1 MRSKHIVA
9 NAEASGPGFV
19 NLVVRDD
26 ALWENLRLR
35 LQSPRLGIPNREN
48 GRRTVIDY
56 SSPNIAKEMHV
67 GHLRTT
73 VLGDCLVPVLQFLA
87 ADVVRQN
94 HLGDWGSQFGM
105 LIQYLDENPDRPWRA
120 ADLSSADSPISALDN
135 IYQDARA
142 NFGRDAGFAAR
153 ARSRVVEL
161 QRGDPQT
168 LAQWR
173 EIVDESEQQFRKVYE
188 RLDVLLTPQDSFGE
202 SEYNTQL
209 ADVVAELTAAGVA
222 EESEGAVVVL
232 SERFTAPDGRPVPL
246 ILQKSDGGYGYDATD
261 LAAIRYRTKVL
272 HAQHLIYVTDSR
284 QSTHFQMIFDAARRV
299 GWLDDT
305 VSAEHVGYGAVLSR
319 DGRPFKTREGGTV
332 RLADLID
339 DAVRHSKSL
348 IENRGIAAEGT
359 DLDQLAWQIGIGAI
373 KYADLSTSRE
383 KDYVFDLDRMVSL
396 DGNTGMYLQY
406 AHARICSI
414 LRRAGNSP
422 DDLTFPLPFDPEER
436 ALALTVDA
444 YPDVVLEVGRT
455 LEPHRLC
462 AYLYRLARDFTNFY
476 DKCNVLNSPFDIRM
490 NRLALCRLV
499 AHTLSEGLRLLG
511 VPAPERV

>member
-1 MRSKHIVA
+1 
-9 NAEASGPGFV
+9 
-19 NLVVRDD
+19 
-26 ALWENLRLR
+26 
-35 LQSPRLGIPNREN
+35 
-48 GRRTVIDY
+48 
-56 SSPNIAKEMHV
+56 
-67 GHLRTT
+67 
-73 VLGDCLVPVLQFLA
+73 
-87 ADVVRQN
+87 
-94 HLGDWGSQFGM
+94 
-105 LIQYLDENPDRPWRA
+105 
-120 ADLSSADSPISALDN
+120 
-135 IYQDARA
+135 
-142 NFGRDAGFAAR
+142 
-153 ARSRVVEL
+153 
-161 QRGDPQT
+161 
-168 LAQWR
+168 
-173 EIVDESEQQFRKVYE
+173 
-188 RLDVLLTPQDSFGE
+188 
-202 SEYNTQL
+202 
-209 ADVVAELTAAGVA
+209 
-222 EESEGAVVVL
+222 
-232 SERFTAPDGRPVPL
+232 
-246 ILQKSDGGYGYDATD
+246 
-261 LAAIRYRTKVL
+261 
-272 HAQHLIYVTDSR
+272 
-284 QSTHFQMIFDAARRV
+284 MIFDAARRV
-299 GWLDDT
+299 GWLDDA

-319 DGRPFKTREGGTV
+319 DGRPFKTREGGAV

-348 IENRGIAAEGT
+348 IENRGIAAEGI

-476 DKCNVLNSPFDIRM
+476 AECNVLNSPFDIRT